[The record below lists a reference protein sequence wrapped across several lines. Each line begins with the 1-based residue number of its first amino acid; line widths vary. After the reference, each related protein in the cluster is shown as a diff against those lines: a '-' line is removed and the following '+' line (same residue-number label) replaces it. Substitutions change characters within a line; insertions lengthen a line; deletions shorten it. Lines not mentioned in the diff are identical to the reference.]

1 MSNLQPAT
9 NQSPSLVDL
18 TTGMFSLIISLRDG
32 QDFGEVE
39 HLRQQVVNFLSGL
52 DRAGAEAGFIRE
64 DMEAAKFA
72 LVIFLDETILNS
84 RWDKREIWRDN
95 PLQLSIFGERGGGSK
110 FFKEL
115 EKLRQHGD
123 LKRDVLEIYHICLTL
138 GFQGQYRVSSPAQLQ
153 TIIADLRN
161 QLGYDPRDRR
171 ELKLS
176 PHGKPRDR
184 SVAMSEDSFPF
195 WKIAGISVGVLVIL
209 FIVFYFIA
217 GYSTGQAIN
226 SIPAPSI

>member
-9 NQSPSLVDL
+9 NQSPNMVDL

-32 QDFGEVE
+32 RDFGEVD
-39 HLRQQVVNFLSGL
+39 HLRQQVNNFLAGL
-52 DRAGAEAGFIRE
+52 DRAGAEAGYIRD

-72 LVIFLDETILNS
+72 LVVFLDETILNS
-84 RWDKREIWRDN
+84 HWDKREIWRDN
-95 PLQLSIFGERGGGSK
+95 PLQLSLFGERGGGSR

-115 EKLRQHGD
+115 EKLRQQGEA
-123 LKRDVLEIYHICLTL
+123 KREVLEVYHICLTL
-138 GFQGQYRVSSPAQLQ
+138 GFEGQYRVSGMTHLKAIL
-153 TIIADLRN
+153 ADLRN
-161 QLGYDPRDRR
+161 QLGYDPRDKR

-184 SVAMSEDSFPF
+184 SVALVQDTFPF
-195 WKIAGISVGVLVIL
+195 WKIAGISIGVLVVL

-217 GYSTGQAIN
+217 GYSTRQAIDAISVL
-226 SIPAPSI
+226 SI